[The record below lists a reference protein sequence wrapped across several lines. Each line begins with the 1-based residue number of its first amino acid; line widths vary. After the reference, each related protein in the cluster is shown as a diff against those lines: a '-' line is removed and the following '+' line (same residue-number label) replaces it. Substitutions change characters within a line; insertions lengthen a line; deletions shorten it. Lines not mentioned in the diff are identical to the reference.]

1 MNRGRNQQDPSG
13 FHWRIQPVLILA
25 MALLVVFSIGLLTA
39 IEAWREQARYRQELE
54 ERGLLLASVLEQ
66 VLADALY
73 FNDVERARQ
82 LAEVVEAMP
91 EVDHYRVFNREGHIL
106 VDSDAAKYSSGTIG
120 PELLEAVVAAG
131 TTMIRESDGF
141 QIIAPIAVGDEFLG
155 GVVVSL
161 DTAEV
166 APHIRLIVRERLRYG
181 GIAVG
186 IGIMVA
192 WLLGRRLTSPIRE
205 LIKAARRVTEGDLR
219 FLVART
225 RGDEIGDLTNAFEE
239 MVHELEQRAM
249 TKAEEHNVQLEKVN
263 ERLRQQAT
271 EDALTGLPNRRLLL
285 DRFTVAKAKANRR
298 HEKVALLFLDLD
310 EFKIINDSLGHS
322 AGDAVLLEL
331 ARRLKTVVR
340 EEDTLARFGGDEF
353 IVLVAG
359 LKERDEVSVFAP
371 KILESIEKPVSV
383 GDREFQLTASLGI
396 SIYPDDGS
404 NAGDLLRKAD
414 IAMYRA
420 KEFGG
425 SKYLAFSPEM
435 ENLARRRP
443 QRQQDPAG
451 D

>member
-1 MNRGRNQQDPSG
+1 VSRKGHQQEPSR
-13 FHWRIQPVLILA
+13 FPWRIQPVLIVA
-25 MALLVVFSIGLLTA
+25 MALLVVFSISLLTA

-54 ERGLLLASVLEQ
+54 ERGLLLADVLEQ
-66 VLADALY
+66 VLAEALY

-91 EVDHYRVFNREGHIL
+91 EVDHYQVFNRQGRIL
-106 VDSDAAKYSSGTIG
+106 VDSRAAKYSSGAID
-120 PELLEAVVAAG
+120 PELLNTIVAAG
-131 TTMIRESDGF
+131 TTMIRESGGF
-141 QIIAPIAVGDEFLG
+141 QIIAPIAVGDEILG

-161 DTAEV
+161 DTADV

-205 LIKAARRVTEGDLR
+205 LIKAARRVAEGNLR
-219 FLVART
+219 FSVART

-239 MVHELEQRAM
+239 MVRELEQRAM
-249 TKAEEHNVQLEKVN
+249 IKAEEHNVQLEKAN

-331 ARRLKTVVR
+331 ARRLRTVVR

-359 LKERDEVSVFAP
+359 LKERDEVEVIAP
-371 KILESIEKPVSV
+371 KILESIAKPVSV
-383 GDREFQLTASLGI
+383 GDREFRLTASLGI

-404 NAGDLLRKAD
+404 SAGDLLRKAD

-425 SKYLAFSPEM
+425 SKYQSFYPEM
-435 ENLARRRP
+435 ENLVRRRP
-443 QRQQDPAG
+443 QRQQEPAG